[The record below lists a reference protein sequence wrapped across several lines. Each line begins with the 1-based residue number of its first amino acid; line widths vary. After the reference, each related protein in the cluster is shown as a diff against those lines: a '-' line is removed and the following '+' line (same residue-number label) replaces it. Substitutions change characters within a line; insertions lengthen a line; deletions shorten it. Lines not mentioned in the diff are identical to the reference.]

1 MTQEVQA
8 EYAVLY
14 GGDGDTA
21 PIAADEFVAPNGHF
35 VVAEVDGEAAAMGGW
50 RRGGPEPGDAEIKRM
65 FVRARFRRQGL
76 SRLVL
81 AEVERTAAEAGVRR
95 LVLETGL
102 RQPEAIALYRAS
114 GYTDIPPFGYYAE
127 SPSSVPLGKS
137 LA

>member
-21 PIAADEFVAPNGHF
+21 PIAADEFVPPHGHF

-50 RRGGPEPGDAEIKRM
+50 RRGGPQPGDAEVKRM
-65 FVRARFRRQGL
+65 FVRPRFRRRGL

-81 AEVERTAAEAGVRR
+81 AEVERTAAEAGVTR

-114 GYTDIPPFGYYAE
+114 GYTDVPPFGYYAA
-127 SPSSVPLGKS
+127 SPTSVPLGKR
-137 LA
+137 LV